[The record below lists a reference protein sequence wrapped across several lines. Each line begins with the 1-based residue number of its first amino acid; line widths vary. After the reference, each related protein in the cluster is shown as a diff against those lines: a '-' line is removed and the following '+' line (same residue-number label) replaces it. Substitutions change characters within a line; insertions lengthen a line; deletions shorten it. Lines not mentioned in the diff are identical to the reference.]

1 MSGRGVPRSQEKA
14 PSLDLTVR
22 LCLELYDGPRRG
34 GLFLMSE
41 VALYLEPPGTTLPAR
56 EERVGPL
63 FRAWAQGLRFE
74 VWGLGFG
81 V

>member
-1 MSGRGVPRSQEKA
+1 
-14 PSLDLTVR
+14 
-22 LCLELYDGPRRG
+22 
-34 GLFLMSE
+34 MSE